1 MKNLNHKLTFVF
13 AFDCFVQIIGN
24 STKSNLR
31 VGSKEVAEQLNIK
44 LRTAQ
49 RYLSQLEQIGYLVG
63 DDAIPRG
70 YRPTEKAKKLF
81 GGEA

>member
-1 MKNLNHKLTFVF
+1 MKNLNHKLSF
-13 AFDCFVQIIGN
+13 AFDCFAQIIGN
-24 STKSNLR
+24 SIKSNVR
-31 VGSKEVAEQLNIK
+31 VGSKEVAGQLNIK

-63 DDAIPRG
+63 DDANPRG